1 MVTDQV
7 LSASELAMAAD
18 RLARPGLGSDDG
30 ADLVVACLVGELDFA
45 ESLQARRHVRP
56 ETTALA
62 LAEAVPAA
70 AAAELVDPTWQNS
83 VGGSPVS
90 SDHMV

>member
-18 RLARPGLGSDDG
+18 TLARPGLGSDDG

-45 ESLQARRHVRP
+45 ESLQERRHIHP
-56 ETTALA
+56 ETTAIA

-70 AAAELVDPTWQNS
+70 EVVDPTWQNS
-83 VGGSPVS
+83 VGGSAVS

>member
-45 ESLQARRHVRP
+45 ESLQERRHVHP
-56 ETTALA
+56 ETTAIA

-70 AAAELVDPTWQNS
+70 EVVDPTWQNS
-83 VGGSPVS
+83 VGGSPIS